1 MPRSAPT
8 LANDSFAAIS
18 PHAERSLQASAQAV
32 AAVLDDRG
40 GRPLQLES
48 VSTVLVPALRRTDP
62 RCNALVVNW
71 DTNPRLELTGD
82 WEEYLGRLTGSQR
95 ADVRRLARRGAEM
108 QLRSVYQADEVAAS
122 TRLSLEQRRRVWSES
137 GLADKM
143 SPFQRGPAWDEFL
156 VDAAGALA
164 GAGLALVDE
173 LVWEGH
179 VVAST
184 LWLQRGDWLLGY
196 HRAAERSQMKFGQI
210 FDVLL
215 LQDAIGRG
223 VRTIEMGRGSEAWKY
238 HLGATDVAVCDVVVG
253 HARLATL
260 ATMVARVTPF
270 LARRLVGRSASR
282 SSTAGPPPSPRT
294 ATPTTPAGPPP
305 SAIGQN
311 G

>member
-1 MPRSAPT
+1 MC
-8 LANDSFAAIS
+8 D
-18 PHAERSLQASAQAV
+18 
-32 AAVLDDRG
+32 G
-40 GRPLQLES
+40 W
-48 VSTVLVPALRRTDP
+48 LVVEQ
-62 RCNALVVNW
+62 RCNSGPFTRPMRWRRPPGSASSSVGGVV
-71 DTNPRLELTGD
+71 RKR
-82 WEEYLGRLTGSQR
+82 LGRQ
-95 ADVRRLARRGAEM
+95 DV
-108 QLRSVYQADEVAAS
+108 
-122 TRLSLEQRRRVWSES
+122 
-137 GLADKM
+137 
-143 SPFQRGPAWDEFL
+143 PFQRGPAWDEFL

-294 ATPTTPAGPPP
+294 ATPTTPAGPLRRP
-305 SAIGQN
+305 SRKMGSGEAERPGMSDGVGRQVDEQAR
-311 G
+311 GEDDAGVAGRQCQ